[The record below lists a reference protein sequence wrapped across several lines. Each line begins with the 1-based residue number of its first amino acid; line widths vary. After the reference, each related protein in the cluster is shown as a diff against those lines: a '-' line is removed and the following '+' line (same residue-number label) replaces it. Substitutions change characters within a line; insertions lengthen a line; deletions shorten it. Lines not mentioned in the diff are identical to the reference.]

1 MDLISLEVSNRRLQ
15 QQNLQLHQTKIFNI
29 EIHKENNLLIYYKS
43 HKNKPQHLKEK
54 RIIKEGLFY
63 KMPKLILYI

>member
-43 HKNKPQHLKEK
+43 HKNKPQHLKKNESLRK
-54 RIIKEGLFY
+54 DYFIKCQN
-63 KMPKLILYI
+63 